1 MSSNETNRPGS
12 KNLKD
17 QSDPKDSPIIRVNAG
32 GSPQVTG
39 AANEE
44 HIVSGPS
51 FFEKLFGTPL
61 AKDTAGKGAGG
72 NTASTTGDA
81 TAAAST
87 TPASGEV
94 SKDGAASG
102 SDTAGSGAKEEDKK
116 EKEEDKKE
124 KEERKPFVYR
134 EPEGPFKPHYP
145 STRSEMLYDPPT
157 PTVYL
162 TPDAYKRMCLYVE
175 LAPKEVGWLGTI
187 SKRPDGNFLIEE
199 VFLVEQEVTP
209 VETELSVQGSE
220 KLVLELL
227 EGGDPGLEK
236 ANKLHFWG
244 HSHVRMGTSPSGT
257 DESTMMRFSR
267 EGHEYYVRGIFN
279 KLGRACFDV
288 YYYKEGYRLLDVPWA
303 VLDPAT
309 GKTLLERG
317 SGYGARKWW
326 QGGPSNSSDRPY
338 GHSSY
343 PSWRER
349 QEQEA
354 KQKDEQSGL
363 ADFLKKDDATPA
375 PAPKK
380 VDPLAISAELR
391 AEVTA
396 EYHAKVK
403 ERAPAIFRWF
413 GKKDDKNE
421 KDGDDQNGQG
431 GPGGSGDGDAINQ
444 ATRGPDDVGGQVT
457 DGDLIPTGNDVR
469 RTTGSGSVP
478 RVPNTSI
485 KGAATEE
492 EKKGGFF
499 AWLGSLFESDP
510 TPPQPTYQ
518 QGERPR
524 KKCTPQNCN
533 DATHPWSTNY
543 KGPKSGSPANPS
555 RPSNP
560 SNPSNPNSRADR
572 LPDDAQ

>member
-1 MSSNETNRPGS
+1 MSSNDTNRPGS
-12 KNLKD
+12 
-17 QSDPKDSPIIRVNAG
+17 QDPKDSDSPIIRTNAG

-61 AKDTAGKGAGG
+61 AKDTAGKGAGDNAAVSTG
-72 NTASTTGDA
+72 TTSTADAGKGDAAATTGGE
-81 TAAAST
+81 AAGT
-87 TPASGEV
+87 GE
-94 SKDGAASG
+94 KG
-102 SDTAGSGAKEEDKK
+102 EDKK
-116 EKEEDKKE
+116 DEK
-124 KEERKPFVYR
+124 KEERKPYYQR
-134 EPEGPFKPHYP
+134 DPEGPLKPHYP
-145 STRSEMLYDPPT
+145 STRAELLYDPPT

-187 SKRPDGNFLIEE
+187 SKREDGNFLIEE

-209 VETELSVQGSE
+209 VETELSVEGSE

-227 EGGDPGLEK
+227 EAGDPGLDK

-267 EGHEYYVRGIFN
+267 EGHDYYVRGIFN
-279 KLGRACFDV
+279 KMGRGCFDV
-288 YYYKEGYRLLDVPWA
+288 YYFKEGYRLLDVPWA

-309 GKTLLERG
+309 GKTLLDRS
-317 SGYGARKWW
+317 SGFGMRKWW
-326 QGGPSNSSDRPY
+326 QGGPSASNESRPY
-338 GHSSY
+338 GYSSY

-354 KQKDEQSGL
+354 RQRDEQSGL
-363 ADFLKKDDATPA
+363 AEFLKKDDKKDEPA

-380 VDPLAISAELR
+380 ADPLAISPELR

-396 EYHAKVK
+396 EYRAKVK
-403 ERAPAIFRWF
+403 ERAPFVFRWF
-413 GKKDDKNE
+413 GKKDE
-421 KDGDDQNGQG
+421 KDGENPNDQNGQS
-431 GPGGSGDGDAINQ
+431 GPGGETTENGGAAVNQ
-444 ATRGPDDVGGQVT
+444 STSGPDDVGGQVT
-457 DGDLIPTGNDVR
+457 DGELIPTGNDVR
-469 RTTGSGSVP
+469 RTTSSGSVP

-485 KGAATEE
+485 KGAATD

-499 AWLGSLFESDP
+499 AWLGSLFESGP

-543 KGPKSGSPANPS
+543 KGPKPGSQ
-555 RPSNP
+555 
-560 SNPSNPNSRADR
+560 NPNNRADR
-572 LPDDAQ
+572 LPDDRQ